1 MLEKIGTRPPVKN
14 TMEALVA
21 TGLVPGSIT
30 SRIELF
36 WRVMLEGLPYWS
48 FANTR
53 YLFVLIDTEFIVE
66 STRNVVIWLGF
77 DSKGIIDNKS
87 LILPW
92 NNHKKRIR
100 FQIMTNK

>member
-36 WRVMLEGLPYWS
+36 GRVMLEGLPYWS

-53 YLFVLIDTEFIVE
+53 DLFVLIDTEFIVE

-77 DSKGIIDNKS
+77 DSKGRIDNKS

-92 NNHKKRIR
+92 NHHKKRFR